1 MKARESDE
9 QDRFGEY
16 PCCWISGKDANP
28 QNIYEWLHRNYQGY
42 KFAILF
48 DCTKDEFEEPEK
60 ETPVYF
66 LDTFFDEVL
75 AYIGIDKVKEWINKR
90 ELNWCLARKEFI

>member
-1 MKARESDE
+1 MKIREDDE

-16 PCCWISGKDANP
+16 PCCWVSGKDACP
-28 QNIYEWLHRNYQGY
+28 QNIQEWLYRHCQGY

-66 LDTFFDEVL
+66 LDTIFDEFL
-75 AYIGIDKVKEWINKR
+75 DYIGSDKIKEWMKR
-90 ELNWCLARKEFI
+90 RESN